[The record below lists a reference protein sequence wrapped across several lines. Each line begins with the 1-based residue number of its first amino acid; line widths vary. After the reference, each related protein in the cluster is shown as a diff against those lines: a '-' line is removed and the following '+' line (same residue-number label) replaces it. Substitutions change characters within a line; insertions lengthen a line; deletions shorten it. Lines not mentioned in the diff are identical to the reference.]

1 MKEDFKHFKK
11 KGRHEGKKSP
21 LKSQGSKIK
30 IFSCRKKRHPI
41 KSPPRNSK
49 IVRKIYKEKKSLFLR
64 GEKMDGWMQWE
75 GKKVFIE
82 TRSGRKYAGKV
93 IKVEISKNCELVW
106 ISIHDKFGKKITF
119 AHSEINL
126 IQEEN

>member
-1 MKEDFKHFKK
+1 
-11 KGRHEGKKSP
+11 
-21 LKSQGSKIK
+21 
-30 IFSCRKKRHPI
+30 
-41 KSPPRNSK
+41 
-49 IVRKIYKEKKSLFLR
+49 
-64 GEKMDGWMQWE
+64 MQWE